1 MKNQKSEYSLKKTFL
16 KLRFQMKYESL
27 NINKKFTEIKLSNE
41 IPKCLNIH
49 LKLTY
54 KKTSNKNAKSEYS

>member
-1 MKNQKSEYSLKKTFL
+1 
-16 KLRFQMKYESL
+16 MKYESL

-54 KKTSNKNAKSEYS
+54 KKTSNKNAKSEYSSKT